1 MNPNKNSEMQNKLE
15 IIEFLYSQLSDNR
28 AQKIK
33 DKSNLRTKYI
43 TVVLEDI
50 FQSHN
55 MSAAVR
61 SCEGFGLQQVHVI
74 EDRNRYVVNQK
85 VVKGAADWVNII
97 KHYSNPKHDNFIP
110 NVENQELNEAAS
122 RFVETSQDSSSS
134 WQARE
139 HNTQIVS
146 EQPNFENTRS
156 CFEALRAD
164 GYRIVATTP
173 HEKDKMIYD
182 LPIETG
188 KIALVFGTEETG
200 LSKYAMEN
208 ADEYV
213 KIPMYG
219 FTESFNISVSV
230 AICLYELTKRLRASD
245 INWKMPESDIIDLQ
259 LEWLRRSLPHSEL
272 LEKYYIEQQQL

>member
-1 MNPNKNSEMQNKLE
+1 MYKKAKNSELQNKLE
-15 IIEFLYSQLSDNR
+15 LIEFLSSQLTDTR
-28 AQKIK
+28 LQKIK
-33 DKSNLRTKYI
+33 DNARLRTKYL
-43 TVVLEDI
+43 TVVLEDV

-61 SCEGFGLQQVHVI
+61 SCEGFGIQQVHVI

-97 KHYSNPKHDNFIP
+97 KHANYSSNHSSHDANSG
-110 NVENQELNEAAS
+110 ENNNSNINKE
-122 RFVETSQDSSSS
+122 
-134 WQARE
+134 
-139 HNTQIVS
+139 
-146 EQPNFENTRS
+146 NFENTRS
-156 CFEALRAD
+156 CFEKLRAD

-173 HEKDKMIYD
+173 HEKDKLIYD
-182 LPIETG
+182 LDLEPG

-245 INWKMPESDIIDLQ
+245 INYKLSESEIIDLQ
-259 LEWLRRSLPHSEL
+259 LEWLRKSLPHSNL
-272 LEKYYIEQQQL
+272 LEKYFLEKKQP

>member
-1 MNPNKNSEMQNKLE
+1 MQNKLE
-15 IIEFLYSQLSDNR
+15 LIQFLSSQLTDTR
-28 AQKIK
+28 LQKIK
-33 DKSNLRTKYI
+33 DKSQLRTKYI

-61 SCEGFGLQQVHVI
+61 SCEGFGIQQVHVI

-110 NVENQELNEAAS
+110 NVDTQELEESKNIFESVSDKENNQES
-122 RFVETSQDSSSS
+122 
-134 WQARE
+134 
-139 HNTQIVS
+139 
-146 EQPNFENTRS
+146 FENTRS
-156 CFEALRAD
+156 CFEKLRAD

-245 INWKMPESDIIDLQ
+245 LKWQLSEHEMIDLQ
-259 LEWLRRSLPHSEL
+259 LEWLRKSLPHSNL
-272 LEKYYIEQQQL
+272 LEKYFLEQKQL

>member
-1 MNPNKNSEMQNKLE
+1 MNPKNKNSELQSKLE
-15 IIEFLYSQLSDNR
+15 LIEFLSSQLTDTR

-33 DKSNLRTKYI
+33 EKAHLRTKYL

-61 SCEGFGLQQVHVI
+61 SCEGFGLQQVNVI
-74 EDRNRYVVNQK
+74 EERNRYVVNQK

-110 NVENQELNEAAS
+110 NVDPDFAEATSGQANQYEDKS
-122 RFVETSQDSSSS
+122 
-134 WQARE
+134 
-139 HNTQIVS
+139 IY

-230 AICLYELTKRLRASD
+230 AICLYELTKRLRSSD
-245 INWKMPESDIIDLQ
+245 INWQLSESEIIDFLNKNNYKF
-259 LEWLRRSLPHSEL
+259 LDA
-272 LEKYYIEQQQL
+272 K

>member
-1 MNPNKNSEMQNKLE
+1 MQSKQQL
-15 IIEFLYSQLSDNR
+15 IDFLLTHLTDTR

-33 DKSNLRTKYI
+33 DKSILRTNYI

-55 MSAAVR
+55 MSAAIR
-61 SCEGFGLQQVHVI
+61 SCEGFGLQNVHII
-74 EDRNRYVVNQK
+74 EDRNKYVVNQK
-85 VVKGAADWVNII
+85 VVKGAADWVDITRYKHAQLFETLENLDSQNPEENLINNSGSI
-97 KHYSNPKHDNFIP
+97 KKANY
-110 NVENQELNEAAS
+110 
-122 RFVETSQDSSSS
+122 ET
-134 WQARE
+134 
-139 HNTQIVS
+139 
-146 EQPNFENTRS
+146 NFENTKL
-156 CFEALRAD
+156 CFEKLRAQ

-173 HEKDKMIYD
+173 HEKDKLIYD
-182 LPIETG
+182 LPLETG

-230 AICLYELTKRLRASD
+230 AICLYELTKRLRASR
-245 INWKMPESDIIDLQ
+245 INWQLTEEEVLDLQ
-259 LEWLRRSLPHSEL
+259 LNWLKRCLPYFDL
-272 LEKYYIEQQQL
+272 LKKEFDKNNFYK